1 MVEFFYFVY
10 FTVFEAVKL
19 FAGTDYMIAELYVYA
34 GKQSRE
40 RLSISFVV
48 LGRQFVSARVRV
60 RYYNFCRP

>member
-40 RLSISFVV
+40 RLSISLSFSEGSSFP
-48 LGRQFVSARVRV
+48 LG
-60 RYYNFCRP
+60 